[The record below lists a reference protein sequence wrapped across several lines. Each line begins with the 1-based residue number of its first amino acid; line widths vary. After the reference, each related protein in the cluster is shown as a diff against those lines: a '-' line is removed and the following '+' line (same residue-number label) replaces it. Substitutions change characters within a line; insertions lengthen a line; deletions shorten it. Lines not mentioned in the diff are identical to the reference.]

1 MFLKRLSAILLC
13 LLLLWALLPAHAEDI
28 PYIVRNSGDQNKRI
42 AITVDDCFDMNH
54 FQSIVELCETYNV
67 PVTFFVVG
75 GAMKERDRELWQS
88 ALDAGCEIANHT
100 QGHVSLPTKTN
111 RQILSHLLRTQE
123 KVDAVLGY
131 HYPMQVMRPPY
142 GKVMRDNGRTI
153 SSVVKKAGYQH
164 IVLWDVSQTDPDI
177 AIKQVKSGSI
187 LLYHTNKKDVRC
199 LSQLIPALLDDGY
212 TPVTISELLSL
223 GEIATSTDLY
233 TYDPHIFDVP

>member
-1 MFLKRLSAILLC
+1 MKRLVAALLC
-13 LLLLWALLPAHAEDI
+13 LLLLFTLLPVHAEEI
-28 PYIVRNSGDQNKRI
+28 PYIVRNSGDQQKRI

-54 FQSIVELCETYNV
+54 FQSIVELCKTYHI

-100 QGHVSLPTKTN
+100 HGHASLPSKSN
-111 RQILSHLLRTQE
+111 RQILSQLLRVQE
-123 KVDAVLGY
+123 RVDTVLGY
-131 HYPMQVMRPPY
+131 HYPMRVMRPPY
-142 GKVMRDNGRTI
+142 GKVLRDNGRTI
-153 SSVVKKAGYQH
+153 ASVVKKAGYEH

-199 LSQLIPALLDDGY
+199 LRQLIPALLADGY
-212 TPVTISELLSL
+212 TPVTVSELLSL
-223 GEIATSTDLY
+223 DEIATSTDLY